1 MTSITQYT
9 NTYPQSRPA
18 AARTQSTSEERG
30 QFKLPDEAV
39 RNPRSFDLSQTT
51 PMSELPEADYQR
63 IVDGTQ
69 RMLEAMHTWIQPGDP
84 RLLEPYAEIVVDGR
98 VIATVDNNGYIGSDV
113 NLRHLGIDMDAISGG
128 NLPKGPR
135 RAQVLADQLAR
146 AAGGSVWVQSE
157 TALDQATYDRLEQ
170 PRAVVDRLAMQA
182 DPYNLTLL
190 KIMQARA
197 EYARQSTAPAV
208 GGEQEGT
215 AG

>member
-18 AARTQSTSEERG
+18 AAHTQSASEEKG

-39 RNPRSFDLSQTT
+39 SNPRTFDLSQTT
-51 PMSELPEADYQR
+51 PVSELPEEDYQMLL
-63 IVDGTQ
+63 DGMQ
-69 RMLEAMHTWIQPGDP
+69 RMLESMHTRIQPGDP

-113 NLRHLGIDMDAISGG
+113 NLRYLGIDMDAISGG
-128 NLPKGPR
+128 NLPKGPE
-135 RAQVLADQLAR
+135 RAQVLAEQLAR
-146 AAGGSVWVQSE
+146 AAGGSVWVRSD

-170 PRAVVDRLAMQA
+170 PRAVVDWLAMQA
-182 DPYNLTLL
+182 DPYNLNLL

-197 EYARQSTAPAV
+197 EYERHSTAPAV
-208 GGEQEGT
+208 VGKQEGT